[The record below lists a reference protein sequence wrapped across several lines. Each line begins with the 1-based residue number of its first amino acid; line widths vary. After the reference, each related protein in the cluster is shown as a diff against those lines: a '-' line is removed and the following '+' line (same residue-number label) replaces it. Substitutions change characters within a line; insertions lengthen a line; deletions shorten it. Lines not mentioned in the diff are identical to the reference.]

1 MVIKPFQ
8 HLQFVR
14 LHRNPAVCIIIGAT
28 VLLAGLC
35 AFYSYHAIR
44 YFTLKNV
51 KQSALLEVQQG
62 VDDIDKWLAILRD
75 RVETLAHTPNIQT
88 LEWSFVEPYLHL
100 ELARQENFF
109 KFTLID
115 AQGYRIGNTSVG
127 LKRDN
132 ISDRNYFQRAI
143 AGQTN
148 PSDAIVSR
156 STGIVQIN
164 IATPIWPVPEFASGE
179 EVQKSPGHQTTQ
191 GAVFVNAP
199 IGVFAGS
206 VKVDRLADVIQQ
218 LRYGKD
224 SYAFALNSAGQAMV
238 HPDPA
243 LVSTWENPAPSL
255 LQSNQTDLAAVA
267 QQMVQNQKGI
277 ELVSL
282 DGRMWY
288 IAYLPLEEA
297 DWSIGLVIPQTT
309 IERQLRPLN
318 LIACTVVAL
327 TGLLLFVLWRVHVVE
342 QNQLKKSK
350 ADADEIAK
358 AASAANRAKSE
369 FLSHISHELRTP
381 LHGILG
387 YAQILK
393 RHQNLSH
400 QQIKGLNIIYQSGH
414 HLLML
419 INDILDL
426 AKIEARKLELVP
438 TLVNLPDLLST
449 VTAILQMRASEKG
462 LCVVCH
468 ADPALPTQIKVDEKR
483 LRQILLNLLGNAV
496 KFTDTGSVT
505 LWVRLLAQE
514 STNVT
519 LQFEISDTGIGIQPQ
534 HLTSIFQ
541 PFEQVR
547 ERQHRWEGTGLGLA
561 VTRQLVEKMGG
572 ILQVESE
579 WRKGSRFWFDVT
591 FPVIAADAAK
601 AKTLS
606 VSNFG
611 TCCTALTNPVQ
622 LTPPPLETLK
632 ILYELAQFGNM
643 QKLWDY
649 ADHLEKLDPNYS
661 HFSHQIKD
669 FSDQFE
675 DEKILNLIKRYLPIS
690 LLSSPRHKV

>member
-8 HLQFVR
+8 HLQFAQ
-14 LHRNPAVCIIIGAT
+14 LHRNQAVRIIIGGT
-28 VLLAGLC
+28 ILFAGLC

-44 YFTLKNV
+44 CFTLKNV

-62 VDDIDKWLAILRD
+62 VNDIDKWLAILRD
-75 RVETLAHTPNIQT
+75 RVETLAHMPNIQT
-88 LEWSFVEPYLHL
+88 LEWAIVEPYLHL

-115 AQGYRIGNTSVG
+115 AQGHRIGNTSVG

-132 ISDRNYFQRAI
+132 ISDRIYFQRAI

-156 STGIVQIN
+156 STGFVQIN
-164 IATPIWPVPEFASGE
+164 IATPIWSAPDAPDELFQASP
-179 EVQKSPGHQTTQ
+179 SHQTTL
-191 GAVFVNAP
+191 GSVSANSP
-199 IGVFAGS
+199 TGVFAGS
-206 VKVDRLADVIQQ
+206 VKVDRLAEVIQQ
-218 LRYGKD
+218 LKYGEG

-243 LVSTWENPAPSL
+243 LVSTRENPAPSL

-267 QQMVQNQKGI
+267 QQMIQNQKGI
-277 ELVSL
+277 ELARL
-282 DGRMWY
+282 NGRMWY
-288 IAYLPLEEA
+288 IAYLPLEGA

-309 IERQLRPLN
+309 IERQLLPLN

-327 TGLLLFVLWRVHVVE
+327 TGILLFVLWCVHIVE
-342 QNQLKKSK
+342 QTQLKKSK
-350 ADADEIAK
+350 ADADVIAK

-400 QQIKGLNIIYQSGH
+400 QQIKGLNVIHQSGH

-426 AKIEARKLELVP
+426 AKIEARKLDLIPIVI
-438 TLVNLPDLLST
+438 NLPDFLST

-462 LCVVCH
+462 LCFVSHV
-468 ADPALPTQIKVDEKR
+468 DPALPTQIKVDEKR
-483 LRQILLNLLGNAV
+483 LRQILLNLLGNGV
-496 KFTDTGSVT
+496 KFTDTGAVT
-505 LWVRLLAQE
+505 LSTRLLAQE
-514 STNVT
+514 DTDVT
-519 LQFEISDTGIGIQPQ
+519 LQFEVRDTGIGIRPQ
-534 HLTSIFQ
+534 HLASIFQ

-547 ERQHRWEGTGLGLA
+547 EESHRWEGTGLGLA
-561 VTRQLVEKMGG
+561 VTRQLVEEMGG

-579 WRKGSRFWFDVT
+579 WGKGSRFWFDVT
-591 FPVIAADAAK
+591 FPMVVADTASTEILPASD
-601 AKTLS
+601 L
-606 VSNFG
+606 G
-611 TCCTALTNPVQ
+611 ICCLLKPPVQ
-622 LTPPPLETLK
+622 LIPPPLETLEV
-632 ILYELAQFGNM
+632 LYELAQFGNM

-649 ADHLEKLDPNYS
+649 ADHLEKLDLNYR
-661 HFSHQIKD
+661 HFSHQIKE
-669 FSDQFE
+669 FSDRFE
-675 DEKILNLIKRYLPIS
+675 DEKILDLITQYLSIS
-690 LLSSPRHKV
+690 LSSSPHPEV